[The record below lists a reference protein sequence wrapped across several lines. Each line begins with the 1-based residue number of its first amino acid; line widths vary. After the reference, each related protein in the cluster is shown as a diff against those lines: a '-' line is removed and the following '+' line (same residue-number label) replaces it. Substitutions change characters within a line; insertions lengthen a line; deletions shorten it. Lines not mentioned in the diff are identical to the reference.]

1 MSWTDTPVMVLDFET
16 TSVDPCRT
24 RPVQIGFAIS
34 DSTSGSFTNEL
45 NDIDNSGV
53 KSTL

>member
-1 MSWTDTPVMVLDFET
+1 MVLDFET

-34 DSTSGSFTNEL
+34 DSTSSSFTNEL